1 MLVDTLFSE
10 MQQQRLPAQ
19 VHSVY
24 VTAFQIV
31 DETIQDLLQ
40 SQQPDDHTKQQS
52 SKGQHTHVLHSPL
65 CCG

>member
-10 MQQQRLPAQ
+10 MQQQRLPVQ

-40 SQQPDDHTKQQS
+40 RQQPDDHPQQRS
-52 SKGQHTHVLHSPL
+52 SKGQQSQPSALF
-65 CCG
+65 